1 LHTSTCPKFKRLRSH
16 GPVEATWPPPD
27 LFHLKLKGSSE
38 QAGTLL
44 TTTSSQKFYKMLLA
58 LKPMSSSKKPM
69 QVQQFWVELLDLTS
83 EQYHRALTSNSRVA
97 FALLPKEKEVF
108 TKLIRDGHQ
117 TGNKQGWWD
126 PAMAKCKHCPAE
138 AKDDIGHVFF
148 GCVMFPAIY
157 WARALEIFSEVLSLT
172 EHCKPQQRTDTAQDI
187 ALCLLG
193 LGTDGKLAPP
203 CWLLFQRISIR
214 AIWLFYTG
222 HKYGDDIGP
231 HLETQP
237 LGLCKMAV
245 NNTTKRIATEWN
257 THVWKSGTLTGQD
270 SDRVAVTNFN
280 TTWLPLMCI
289 RTPIRK
295 RRSKRWMAAYEPF
308 YKGSAGNDLS
318 KPTIMIHKS
327 INVFLAAEIAS

>member
-1 LHTSTCPKFKRLRSH
+1 
-16 GPVEATWPPPD
+16 
-27 LFHLKLKGSSE
+27 
-38 QAGTLL
+38 
-44 TTTSSQKFYKMLLA
+44 
-58 LKPMSSSKKPM
+58 
-69 QVQQFWVELLDLTS
+69 
-83 EQYHRALTSNSRVA
+83 
-97 FALLPKEKEVF
+97 
-108 TKLIRDGHQ
+108 
-117 TGNKQGWWD
+117 
-126 PAMAKCKHCPAE
+126 
-138 AKDDIGHVFF
+138 
-148 GCVMFPAIY
+148 
-157 WARALEIFSEVLSLT
+157 
-172 EHCKPQQRTDTAQDI
+172 
-187 ALCLLG
+187 
-193 LGTDGKLAPP
+193 
-203 CWLLFQRISIR
+203 LLFQRISIR